1 MTIEVREEQ
10 FERAKLVLSNVPKGI
25 ERAMASAINRA
36 AQSGRTEAVK
46 KVRER
51 YIVKAST
58 VREPLKIERA
68 SSSSPIAILRAVGRV
83 IPLSKF
89 KIRPSKPTPGRSKPV
104 TATVIKGKGGT
115 IPKAFVARMP
125 TGHVGVYRRKGRP
138 RLPIME
144 LYGPSVPQMI
154 GNEEVMRAL
163 EEKAQQTLD
172 ERMEHDITRLL
183 EGIK

>member
-1 MTIEVREEQ
+1 M
-10 FERAKLVLSNVPKGI
+10 
-25 ERAMASAINRA
+25 
-36 AQSGRTEAVK
+36 
-46 KVRER
+46 RER

-172 ERMEHDITRLL
+172 ERMEHEITRLL

>member
-1 MTIEVREEQ
+1 MTIEIREEQ

-68 SSSSPIAILRAVGRV
+68 SSSSPIATLRAAGSV

-89 KIRPSKPTPGRSKPV
+89 KIRPSKPTPGKLTPV
-104 TATVIKGKGGT
+104 SATVIKGKGGT
-115 IPKAFVARMP
+115 ISKAFVARMP
-125 TGHVGVYRRKGRP
+125 AGHVGVYRRKGRP

-144 LYGPSVPQMI
+144 LYGPSAPQMI

-172 ERMEHDITRLL
+172 ERMEHEITRLL

>member
-1 MTIEVREEQ
+1 MTIEIREEQ

-68 SSSSPIAILRAVGRV
+68 SSSSPIATLRAVGSV

-89 KIRPSKPTPGRSKPV
+89 KIRPSKPTPGKSTPV
-104 TATVIKGKGGT
+104 TATVIKGKGGI

-125 TGHVGVYRRKGRP
+125 AGHVGVYRRKGRP

-144 LYGPSVPQMI
+144 LYGPSAPQMI

-172 ERMEHDITRLL
+172 ERMEHEISRLL